1 MPPLD
6 DKNKDGGHGTPQPQ
20 HENGNIPTLPQH
32 GDNDLKSALKPLPKE
47 PHNSV
52 PAPTPTPSSPVPL
65 EDPNKS
71 VPVPDPTSNLEPEP
85 EIEHFIGDSL
95 PLSKEDWN
103 TCML

>member
-1 MPPLD
+1 M
-6 DKNKDGGHGTPQPQ
+6 PQPQ

-32 GDNDLKSALKPLPKE
+32 SDNHLKRSPSPKE

-52 PAPTPTPSSPVPL
+52 PVPTPTPSSLVPL

-71 VPVPDPTSNLEPEP
+71 VPAPDPTSNPEPEP
-85 EIEHFIGDSL
+85 EIEHFVGDSL

>member
-6 DKNKDGGHGTPQPQ
+6 DKNKDGDNCMPQPQ
-20 HENGNIPTLPQH
+20 HENGNSPTLPQYD
-32 GDNDLKSALKPLPKE
+32 DNHLKPTPKPLPKE

-52 PAPTPTPSSPVPL
+52 PVPTPTHSSPVPL

-71 VPVPDPTSNLEPEP
+71 VPAPDPTSNLQPAP
-85 EIEHFIGDSL
+85 EIEHFVRDSL
-95 PLSKEDWN
+95 PLLKEDWN